1 MVISTFPEVP
11 MTVDEELLDEFRVLL
26 TSMDALREL
35 SDMEALAVVDE
46 IARRF
51 VDKEESVWWWQSLK
65 CDSVRLPYGD
75 TDGLAL
81 LGELVPAESKIRLV
95 ITDDEPRPWRVFE
108 GEARKILTLLRELR
122 FFEYFIASEDCRS
135 VIFDTHHNALVAAG
149 SILEKARCLAGVP

>member
-1 MVISTFPEVP
+1 MA
-11 MTVDEELLDEFRVLL
+11 VDEELFDEFRVLL
-26 TSMDALREL
+26 SNMDALREL

-51 VDKEESVWWWQSLK
+51 VDKKECVWWWQSLK
-65 CDSVRLPYGD
+65 CDSVILPYGEA
-75 TDGLAL
+75 DGVAL

-108 GEARKILTLLRELR
+108 GEARKFWVLFRKFR